1 MTKDCHS
8 SAYDDGIS
16 MGRITFSTVGVYLEP
31 CSTRVFVVGLLVAS
45 GVVWSANRSGL
56 STEAHFEV
64 KGDDLVGPSRFQVL
78 KRWK

>member
-31 CSTRVFVVGLLVAS
+31 CSTRVFVVGLLGAS
-45 GVVWSANRSGL
+45 GVV
-56 STEAHFEV
+56 
-64 KGDDLVGPSRFQVL
+64 
-78 KRWK
+78 